1 MSKIQISVTTTPQAK
16 QLATYVTN
24 KLGLSLS
31 TALNMCINQIALQK
45 RLPYSTALTKNPY
58 AKYGKPT
65 STNELKRRIQNSR
78 AYQKKNRL
86 EYEH

>member
-1 MSKIQISVTTTPQAK
+1 MKKIQFSVTTTPRAK
-16 QLATYVTN
+16 KLATEVTN

-45 RLPYSTALTKNPY
+45 RLPYSTALPKNPY
-58 AKYGKPT
+58 AKYGQPT
-65 STNELKRRIQNSR
+65 STEDLKQRIN
-78 AYQKKNRL
+78 KDKNANRKHHI